1 VAGARHGLSA
11 ANRISALVG
20 GGILFGGYLHAE
32 DTRARLT
39 GDVLKKAKD
48 YRRDEVKG

>member
-1 VAGARHGLSA
+1 MRVSELADG
-11 ANRISALVG
+11 
-20 GGILFGGYLHAE
+20 E